1 MPVFSVTEVTQR
13 IQELLESDPVLGALW
28 VRGEISNMSVSAQGH
43 LYFTLKDQTAQ
54 LRAVMFRSRTQAL
67 SFLPENGMTVIVRG
81 RVSLYERDGK
91 VQLYVYE
98 MEADGAGLHSI
109 LLQELKARLEKEG
122 LFDPSRKRVLPKF
135 PKRVGVAT
143 SLEGAAIRDIVEII
157 RHRWPLCDIVIAPC
171 AVQGEEAPLQITAA
185 LDLFNRYGKVDV
197 IIVGRGGGSFEEL
210 SAFNNESVVRSIFG
224 SRIPVISAVGHE
236 RDTTLA
242 DLAADA
248 RAATPS
254 AAAAAVVPDQREV
267 FGQLQQIAERLR
279 LGISRRIELL
289 RIRLHNASQSRFF
302 VRPWET
308 IFSRSVQNLDHL
320 AGRLELA
327 VRDKVQKAEKELAVL
342 NARLAVLNPLE
353 TLSRGYCICRRAA
366 TGEVVTDAAQ
376 VSLGETVVIVLRKGQ
391 LSCKVEGSI

>member
-81 RVSLYERDGK
+81 KVSLYERDGK

-171 AVQGEEAPLQITAA
+171 AVQGEEAPPQIAAA
-185 LDLFNRYGKVDV
+185 LDLLNRYGKVDV

-289 RIRLHNASQSRFF
+289 RIRLRNASQNRFF

-327 VRDKVQKAEKELAVL
+327 VRDKVQKAEKDLAVL
-342 NARLAVLNPLE
+342 SARLAVLNPLE

-366 TGEVVTDAAQ
+366 TGEVVTDTAQ
-376 VSLGETVVIVLRKGQ
+376 VSLGETVIIVLRKGQ